1 MNNVGQRYAIRPVVD
16 EGSLYYRI
24 YDTRRRVTLRW
35 FASLSRAQAVLT
47 VLERA
52 AEDSP
57 EAWR

>member
-35 FASLSRAQAVLT
+35 CAS
-47 VLERA
+47 LERA
-52 AEDSP
+52 RAVLRQLERMPDDGT
-57 EAWR
+57 AWR